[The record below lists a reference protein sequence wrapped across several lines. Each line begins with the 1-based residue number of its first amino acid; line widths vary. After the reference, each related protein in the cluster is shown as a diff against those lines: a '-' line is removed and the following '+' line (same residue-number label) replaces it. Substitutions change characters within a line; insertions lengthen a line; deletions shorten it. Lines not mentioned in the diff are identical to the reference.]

1 VIPKIT
7 AEILRHILV
16 SIYKLMYLEEGK
28 NVLTGTVL
36 KAYEH
41 VDLRQYVILRTLTLD
56 LFQF

>member
-1 VIPKIT
+1 
-7 AEILRHILV
+7 
-16 SIYKLMYLEEGK
+16 MYLEEGK